1 MEGYYFSVKFGLLL
15 ILYTFIVELL
25 PLSYWHIGFLD
36 KKFAG
41 FKKIFIPLSF
51 NFMRKALQNL
61 STKTHKRMTKT
72 ETNNKLMD
80 YIAPEFSPMGKT
92 PACLYGF

>member
-41 FKKIFIPLSF
+41 FKKIFIPLSSILCGRLYKTF
-51 NFMRKALQNL
+51 PQKH
-61 STKTHKRMTKT
+61 TK
-72 ETNNKLMD
+72 
-80 YIAPEFSPMGKT
+80 G
-92 PACLYGF
+92 

>member
-15 ILYTFIVELL
+15 ILYTFIVGLL

-41 FKKIFIPLSF
+41 FKKIFIPLSSILCGRLYKTF
-51 NFMRKALQNL
+51 PQKH
-61 STKTHKRMTKT
+61 TK
-72 ETNNKLMD
+72 
-80 YIAPEFSPMGKT
+80 G
-92 PACLYGF
+92 